1 MITVKNGRTVK
12 AQYAWTDA
20 DGNRQSEEIR
30 IEYYLSSKV
39 REDLKANEKA
49 PDAERAV
56 KVITGLPDLQGTDGK
71 QVVLSLE
78 FFQAMDADNLDRM
91 QLAISADLYPNVM
104 SATPSSAGSSPGADT
119 ESSQ

>member
-20 DGNRQSEEIR
+20 EGIRQSEEIR

-56 KVITGLPDLQGTDGK
+56 KVITGLPDLQGADGK
-71 QVVLSLE
+71 PVVLSLE
-78 FFQAMDADNLDRM
+78 FFQAMAADNLDRI
-91 QLAISADLYPNVM
+91 QIAIAADLYPNVM
-104 SATPSSAGSSPGADT
+104 SATPSSAG
-119 ESSQ
+119 